1 MNEPSD
7 LPEQSESIPAPPIHQ
22 ADVIDVFKPIGIEDV
37 VSGQFDQEA
46 EGVVSPL
53 ITKRVLAPQ
62 AESPKLHKVLA
73 QAGLGSRLEMEQL
86 ILEGR
91 ISVNNEPAHIGQR
104 IQFGDQVKVN
114 GRPLRVRI
122 DPPPPRVIA
131 YHKPAGEIVSH
142 DDPKNRPTVFRKLPR
157 LQQGKWQSVGR
168 LDLNTEG
175 LLLLTSSG
183 ELANQLMHPRFGLE
197 REYAVRSLGKLSNE
211 QKQSLLDGITL
222 EDGLA
227 QFGSIEEGGGE
238 GSNCWYRVTISEGR
252 NREVRRMFEAVGHAV
267 SRLIRIRYGAMVLP
281 RGLKRGAFVELREY
295 DIRALMQ
302 AAGAKAPLQ
311 SGPSQDNRAERANSR
326 RRGNSVGPRPST
338 PRQPEERSSG
348 PERLV
353 RARPNKGA
361 APDPLKTSVGYIG
374 AESLAMERQR
384 KKAGE
389 KAFRAG
395 LVGKPKPRRP

>member
-1 MNEPSD
+1 MTPD
-7 LPEQSESIPAPPIHQ
+7 PKDIPLVP
-22 ADVIDVFKPIGIEDV
+22 ADEEEAHRIEFSDV
-37 VSGQFDQEA
+37 VSGQFDA
-46 EGVVSPL
+46 ELAKEEVTPL
-53 ITKRVLAPQ
+53 KRVLLPQ

-73 QAGLGSRLEMEQL
+73 QSGLGSRIEMERL
-86 ILEGR
+86 IADGQV
-91 ISVNNEPAHIGQR
+91 SVNQEPAHVGQR
-104 IQFGDQVKVN
+104 VQFGDQIKVN
-114 GRPLRVRI
+114 GKLVKVRI
-122 DPPPPRVIA
+122 APPAPRVIA
-131 YHKPAGEIVSH
+131 YHKPAGEVVTH
-142 DDPKNRPTVFRKLPR
+142 DDPQNRPTVFRRLPR
-157 LQQGKWQSVGR
+157 LYQGKWQSVGR

-311 SGPSQDNRAERANSR
+311 SGPSQDNRAERANRR
-326 RRGNSVGPRPST
+326 RRGNSLGPRPST
-338 PRQPEERSSG
+338 PRQPEERSRG

-353 RARPNKGA
+353 RARPNKGT
-361 APDPLKTSVGYIG
+361 APDHLKTSVGYVG

>member
-1 MNEPSD
+1 MTPD
-7 LPEQSESIPAPPIHQ
+7 PKDIPLVP
-22 ADVIDVFKPIGIEDV
+22 ADEEEALRIEFSDV
-37 VSGQFDQEA
+37 VSGQFDADLAKEDA
-46 EGVVSPL
+46 APL
-53 ITKRVLAPQ
+53 KRVLLPQ

-73 QAGLGSRLEMEQL
+73 QSGLGSRIEMERL
-86 ILEGR
+86 IADGHV
-91 ISVNNEPAHIGQR
+91 SVNQEPAHVGQR
-104 IQFGDQVKVN
+104 VQFGDQIKVN
-114 GRPLRVRI
+114 GKLVKVRI
-122 DPPPPRVIA
+122 APPAPRVIA
-131 YHKPAGEIVSH
+131 YHKPAGEVVTH
-142 DDPKNRPTVFRKLPR
+142 DDPQNRPTVFRRLPR
-157 LQQGKWQSVGR
+157 LYQGKWQSVGR

>member
-1 MNEPSD
+1 MTPD
-7 LPEQSESIPAPPIHQ
+7 PKDIPLVPADEEEAPR
-22 ADVIDVFKPIGIEDV
+22 IEFSDV
-37 VSGQFDQEA
+37 VSGQFDADLAKEDA
-46 EGVVSPL
+46 APL
-53 ITKRVLAPQ
+53 KRVLLPQ

-73 QAGLGSRLEMEQL
+73 QSGLGSRIEMERL
-86 ILEGR
+86 IADGHV
-91 ISVNNEPAHIGQR
+91 SVNQEPAHVGQR
-104 IQFGDQVKVN
+104 VQFGDQIKVN
-114 GRPLRVRI
+114 GKLVKVRI
-122 DPPPPRVIA
+122 APPAPRVIA
-131 YHKPAGEIVSH
+131 YHKPAGEVVTH
-142 DDPKNRPTVFRKLPR
+142 DDPQNRPTVFRRLPR
-157 LQQGKWQSVGR
+157 LYQGKWQSVGR

-311 SGPSQDNRAERANSR
+311 SGLSQDNRAERANSR

-338 PRQPEERSSG
+338 PRQPVERSSG

-395 LVGKPKPRRP
+395 LVGKPKPRRT

>member
-1 MNEPSD
+1 MTPD
-7 LPEQSESIPAPPIHQ
+7 PKDIPLVTADEEEAPR
-22 ADVIDVFKPIGIEDV
+22 IEFSDV
-37 VSGQFDQEA
+37 VSGQFDA
-46 EGVVSPL
+46 ELAKEDAAPS
-53 ITKRVLAPQ
+53 KRVLLPQ

-73 QAGLGSRLEMEQL
+73 QSGLGSRIEMERL
-86 ILEGR
+86 IADGHV
-91 ISVNNEPAHIGQR
+91 SVNQEPAHVGQR
-104 IQFGDQVKVN
+104 VQFGDQIKVN
-114 GRPLRVRI
+114 GKLVKVRI
-122 DPPPPRVIA
+122 APPAPRVIA
-131 YHKPAGEIVSH
+131 YHKPAGEVVTH
-142 DDPKNRPTVFRKLPR
+142 DDPQNRPTVFRRLPR
-157 LQQGKWQSVGR
+157 LYQGKWQSVGR

-311 SGPSQDNRAERANSR
+311 SGPSQYNRAERANSR

-353 RARPNKGA
+353 RARPNKVA

>member
-1 MNEPSD
+1 MTPD
-7 LPEQSESIPAPPIHQ
+7 PKDIPLVPADEEEAPR
-22 ADVIDVFKPIGIEDV
+22 IEFSDV
-37 VSGQFDQEA
+37 VSGQFDA
-46 EGVVSPL
+46 ELAKEDAAPL
-53 ITKRVLAPQ
+53 KRVLLPQ

-73 QAGLGSRLEMEQL
+73 QSGLGSRIEMERL
-86 ILEGR
+86 IADGHV
-91 ISVNNEPAHIGQR
+91 SVNQEPAHVGQR
-104 IQFGDQVKVN
+104 VQFGDQIKVHGKLVKV
-114 GRPLRVRI
+114 RI
-122 DPPPPRVIA
+122 APPAPRVIA
-131 YHKPAGEIVSH
+131 YHKPAGEVVTH
-142 DDPKNRPTVFRKLPR
+142 DDPQNRPTVFRRLPR
-157 LQQGKWQSVGR
+157 LYQGKWQSVGR

-197 REYAVRSLGKLSNE
+197 REYAVRSLGKLSND

-353 RARPNKGA
+353 RARSNKGA

>member
-1 MNEPSD
+1 
-7 LPEQSESIPAPPIHQ
+7 
-22 ADVIDVFKPIGIEDV
+22 
-37 VSGQFDQEA
+37 
-46 EGVVSPL
+46 
-53 ITKRVLAPQ
+53 
-62 AESPKLHKVLA
+62 
-73 QAGLGSRLEMEQL
+73 
-86 ILEGR
+86 
-91 ISVNNEPAHIGQR
+91 
-104 IQFGDQVKVN
+104 
-114 GRPLRVRI
+114 
-122 DPPPPRVIA
+122 
-131 YHKPAGEIVSH
+131 
-142 DDPKNRPTVFRKLPR
+142 
-157 LQQGKWQSVGR
+157 
-168 LDLNTEG
+168 
-175 LLLLTSSG
+175 
-183 ELANQLMHPRFGLE
+183 MHPRFGLE

>member
-1 MNEPSD
+1 MTSD
-7 LPEQSESIPAPPIHQ
+7 PKDIPLVP
-22 ADVIDVFKPIGIEDV
+22 ADEEEGPRIEFSDV
-37 VSGQFDQEA
+37 VSGQFDA
-46 EGVVSPL
+46 ELDIEDVAPA
-53 ITKRVLAPQ
+53 KRVLLPQ

-73 QAGLGSRLEMEQL
+73 QSGLGSRIEMERL
-86 ILEGR
+86 IADGQV
-91 ISVNNEPAHIGQR
+91 SVNQEPAHVGQR
-104 IQFGDQVKVN
+104 VQFGDQIKVN
-114 GRPLRVRI
+114 GKLVKVRI
-122 DPPPPRVIA
+122 APPSPRVIA
-131 YHKPAGEIVSH
+131 YHKPAGEVVTH
-142 DDPKNRPTVFRKLPR
+142 DDPQNRPTVFRRLPR
-157 LQQGKWQSVGR
+157 LYQGKWQSVGR

-353 RARPNKGA
+353 RARPNKGV